1 MINWYDEL
9 TVLNEN
15 IDTIA
20 EKAFYDAATNSQI
33 DVDNFSKAFK
43 TEIPT
48 TLWNQIFDPQTG
60 KLKHKGTYGDIKNSN
75 LPFNIVKALK
85 KFWAMQFVDFLP
97 TVDEVNTK
105 AKKVSDAK
113 TLWVADK
120 EMAKKVF
127 PLINFDLY
135 KKAVEEYAHLNDYGI
150 EPFRNPFTSKYKLS
164 DVDHSKPLLKEP
176 IIDEGEWRE
185 GPANSSI
192 GIHNTGAAVGIRM
205 FKDQYARIDSKKSVQ
220 DNVNHVNEI
229 IQDYYDELTKDSKYE
244 NCRWYSLDL
253 RGLVEARHSRRGH
266 YKYLFLFQQPEGGI
280 DILEDPSWEDVIECD
295 FEPDVILSGV
305 RVTYDVHTRV
315 SWSDAH
321 IRYFSVHED
330 ADAMTYK
337 ELGIPKTASAYNKQS
352 LYRTYEYR
360 EVGYSE
366 ASDNRYYLLPE
377 MDYWY
382 EEIEYDNKDAKISLD
397 KVRAIARAGK

>member
-1 MINWYDEL
+1 MTNWYDEL
-9 TVLNEN
+9 TALNEN

-20 EKAFYDAATNSQI
+20 EKAFYDAAANSQI

-75 LPFNIVKALK
+75 LSFNIVKALK
-85 KFWAMQFVDFLP
+85 KFWSMQFVDFLP

-105 AKKVSDAK
+105 AKKVSDAQ
-113 TLWVADK
+113 TLWAADK

-127 PLINFDLY
+127 PLIDHDLY
-135 KKAVEEYAHLNDYGI
+135 KKTIEEYVHLNEYGI

-164 DVDHSKPLLKEP
+164 CIDHSKPLLKEP
-176 IIDEGEWRE
+176 VIDEGEWRE

-192 GIHNTGAAVGIRM
+192 GVANIGAVVGIRL
-205 FKDQYARIDSKKSVQ
+205 FKNHFARMDSKKSVQ
-220 DNVNHVNEI
+220 DNADYVNEI
-229 IQDYYDELTKDSKYE
+229 IQDYYNELNKDSKYE

-253 RGLVEARHSRRGH
+253 RGLIEARNRYNGH

-280 DILEDPSWEDVIECD
+280 DILENPSWEDVIECD

-305 RVTYDVHTRV
+305 RVTHDVHTRV

-337 ELGIPKTASAYNKQS
+337 ELGIPKAASAYNKQDPYS
-352 LYRTYEYR
+352 TYEYR

-366 ASDNRYYLLPE
+366 ASNNNHYLLPE

-382 EEIEYDNKDAKISLD
+382 EEIEYDHKDAKISLE